1 MRTIINILFFALFIN
16 LFAQDTDV
24 YRVEF
29 IKYFQI
35 DNDKFEQYNSNVT
48 DRDVVAKNKEVLTR
62 IDNYTLICDDKEAA
76 YNKEAKLDNS
86 PLGTLSKDDDGST
99 VTFHNNSGLILYRN
113 LEKKFSLVPN
123 EKKTMVQDSLPQFD
137 WNTNYSE
144 EKEILG
150 YKVKKATAKGLEP
163 DTEMTVWYTP
173 EIPYSQGPYLYWGL
187 PGLILKIDIQVNS
200 EQGMAYYINS
210 YHFDAK
216 KIEKITD
223 DNSLLPK
230 VKKVISRDE
239 YNASIKEFER
249 KKKEYNSQGVD
260 VD

>member
-99 VTFHNNSGLILYRN
+99 VTFHNNS
-113 LEKKFSLVPN
+113 
-123 EKKTMVQDSLPQFD
+123 
-137 WNTNYSE
+137 
-144 EKEILG
+144 
-150 YKVKKATAKGLEP
+150 
-163 DTEMTVWYTP
+163 
-173 EIPYSQGPYLYWGL
+173 
-187 PGLILKIDIQVNS
+187 
-200 EQGMAYYINS
+200 
-210 YHFDAK
+210 
-216 KIEKITD
+216 
-223 DNSLLPK
+223 
-230 VKKVISRDE
+230 
-239 YNASIKEFER
+239 
-249 KKKEYNSQGVD
+249 
-260 VD
+260 